1 MWSGRFF
8 RGIWKHFTHKILN
21 HLSDRIQFPGLCP
34 CCQPQK
40 IENWGGRGDCRRLV
54 HSPLSCP
61 FHCLNTIEK
70 LWYFFVVVFFF
81 IQQCFEISRNWSSL
95 LPTITHACSRICF
108 FISTLSQRK
117 FQKTKGGLFF
127 HDNVWHGASPLITHT
142 HLCDDERFCHPVQS
156 SKLSFGSPLSYGISL
171 AFFLNPPSSLCFFCS

>member
-1 MWSGRFF
+1 MIGFSFLGSVPAANRK
-8 RGIWKHFTHKILN
+8 RLKTEAG
-21 HLSDRIQFPGLCP
+21 GL
-34 CCQPQK
+34 Q
-40 IENWGGRGDCRRLV
+40 EVGTF
-54 HSPLSCP
+54 SPVMSRAP

-70 LWYFFVVVFFF
+70 LWVFLLLCFF
-81 IQQCFEISRNWSSL
+81 IEQCFEISRNWSSL

-127 HDNVWHGASPLITHT
+127 HDNVWHGASPLITRT

-156 SKLSFGSPLSYGISL
+156 SKLSFGSPLGYGISL